1 LPRPDTVNSS
11 NLLRTYYRLFRQLWE
26 NTREN
31 GLRPVQKSIRLFDE
45 QIELIFTD
53 ERLLSFIMPA
63 LEHLSIAAQGNPSL
77 KIYIGDDTTTNA
89 VMPPPPWMEFGV
101 QGVAGAI
108 EGVFTHRGDVR
119 GFTHD
124 RIKTAFNWSA
134 NALSIYDPD
143 EAVAFYWTRDTRDLP
158 AYEISAPLRT
168 ILNWWVQRRNGH
180 FMHGAVVGTT
190 TGGVLLAGKGGSGK
204 STAALAAL
212 KEGLYYVSDDY
223 CLIALQPEPAAYCV
237 FSSAKVDPEN
247 LFRIPQIVSRRGNSG
262 NPYDDKEVFFFIR
275 SLPNKSFPVCLC
287 ARYFFPVL
295 PAEGNPDYCP
305 LQSRIV
311 SKRSRSAPSVSFPGR
326 ASRPWNSSCRLS
338 NNCRLI
344 ILNSVLICLW
354 LLKSLR
360 ICWGMFDNENYH
372 HQSLCPLSAQFRRAH
387 PSMGNDKIPGGK
399 T

>member
-143 EAVAFYWTRDTRDLP
+143 EAVAFYWTRDARDLP
-158 AYEISAPLRT
+158 AYETSAPLRT

-262 NPYDDKEVFFFIR
+262 NPYDDKEVFFLYPQFAEQIVPR
-275 SLPNKSFPVCLC
+275 LPLRAILLPRVTGRRESRL
-287 ARYFFPVL
+287 L
-295 PAEGNPDYCP
+295 PASIADSIKALTISTIC
-305 LQSRIV
+305 Q
-311 SKRSRSAPSVSFPGR
+311 FPGAGKQAVEFILSLVKQLPSYYFEFGTDLSV
-326 ASRPWNSSCRLS
+326 ASEV
-338 NNCRLI
+338 I
-344 ILNSVLICLW
+344 TD
-354 LLKSLR
+354 LL
-360 ICWGMFDNENYH
+360 
-372 HQSLCPLSAQFRRAH
+372 
-387 PSMGNDKIPGGK
+387 GNVRQ
-399 T
+399 